1 MSSPP
6 FRRRVAAFSILSLG
20 ALVGGY
26 FLLVPQSECK
36 AEPPRQATKGA
47 TSQEVPVEVLVITSE
62 SFELPVPATGTL
74 VPQESVTLV
83 SELSRR
89 LTKVRAKEGTAVKK
103 GDILFELDSTDLA
116 AQRKRLT
123 VQLSL
128 AERNAARQRELLKES
143 VTSATEADAAQ
154 TAEQE
159 ILAEKQ
165 ILEVSLAK
173 TFIRA
178 PFDGVLGLRKV
189 SEGTWV
195 SPATPLITIQDISAL
210 KIDFRIPEKHAA
222 SIHKGGTFQV
232 IVDGQAEPFVGEIVA
247 TEPSVDLES
256 RSLLVRGV
264 VRASEGLVPGTFAK
278 VELPLVVKEALL
290 VPAIAIIPGV
300 EGRAVFVAREGKAH
314 LVPVELGPRGPERVQ
329 VLSGLKSGDA
339 VIVSNLLRLRNGVAI
354 QVEKTT
360 LTENEKP

>member
-1 MSSPP
+1 MSSPT
-6 FRRRVAAFSILSLG
+6 FRRRVTAVSILGLG
-20 ALVGGY
+20 AVVGGY
-26 FLLVPQSECK
+26 FLLVPQKECK
-36 AEPPRQATKGA
+36 ADPPAQTKGA
-47 TSQEVPVEVLVITSE
+47 AASQEVPVEVLLIKSE

-89 LTKVRAKEGTAVKK
+89 LTKIRAEEGTAVKK
-103 GDILFELDSTDLA
+103 GDVLFELDSSDLA
-116 AQRKRLT
+116 AERKRLT

-128 AERNAARQRELLKES
+128 AERNAARQKELLKES
-143 VTSATEADAAQ
+143 VTSLSEADAAQ

-165 ILEVSLAK
+165 ILEVSIAK

-178 PFDGVLGLRKV
+178 PFNGVLGLRQV
-189 SEGTWV
+189 SEGSWV
-195 SPATPLITIQDISAL
+195 SPATPLITIQDVSAL
-210 KIDFRIPEKHAA
+210 KIDFQIPEKHAS

-232 IVDGQAEPFVGEIVA
+232 IVDGQAHPFVGEIVA
-247 TEPSVDLES
+247 TEPSVNLES
-256 RSLLVRGV
+256 RSLSVRGV

-300 EGRAVFVAREGKAH
+300 EGRGVFVAREGKAH

-339 VIVSNLLRLRNGVAI
+339 VIVSNLLRLRDGVAI

-360 LTENEKP
+360 QTETKNP